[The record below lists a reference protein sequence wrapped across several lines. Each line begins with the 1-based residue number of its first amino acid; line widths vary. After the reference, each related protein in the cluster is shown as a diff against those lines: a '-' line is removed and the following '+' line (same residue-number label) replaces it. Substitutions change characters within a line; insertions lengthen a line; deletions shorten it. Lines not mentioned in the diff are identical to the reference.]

1 MTDLARFD
9 WNRLTANWEAWWRGE
24 LRRPMVHV
32 RIEAP
37 PGAVDAYPLHYMSM
51 YDFSVP
57 AEEILAV
64 QEEYLK
70 RCTYLADSYPSCWL
84 NFGPGVLAAM
94 IGGEGHNGE
103 NTVWFTPGRWENCD
117 AAGIRPAFDP
127 ASPWFRRIE
136 ELCRAADR
144 LWNGKI
150 HLGCTDLGGA
160 LDVISS
166 LLPGERLLYALYD
179 SPDEIKRLTRE
190 IHTAWF
196 EAFRRI
202 NALLPANRGYSAWDG
217 MFSGKPFYML
227 QCDFCYMIS
236 PEMFAEFVL
245 PELAESCRRL
255 DRSFYHLDG
264 KGELPHL
271 PQLLSIPELGGIQ
284 WVPGAGETPYYEWI
298 DVYRAVAGAGKRI
311 WINIDG
317 DFDSAARLIDAVGRP
332 ELFVVRGGIG
342 PEREPELRDF
352 LRRYSVPASE

>member
-127 ASPWFRRIE
+127 ASPWFRRSRTGTDSR
-136 ELCRAADR
+136 LPVRAGAPVS
-144 LWNGKI
+144 
-150 HLGCTDLGGA
+150 GGA
-160 LDVISS
+160 PS
-166 LLPGERLLYALYD
+166 L
-179 SPDEIKRLTRE
+179 SPQ
-190 IHTAWF
+190 
-196 EAFRRI
+196 RI
-202 NALLPANRGYSAWDG
+202 P
-217 MFSGKPFYML
+217 
-227 QCDFCYMIS
+227 
-236 PEMFAEFVL
+236 
-245 PELAESCRRL
+245 
-255 DRSFYHLDG
+255 
-264 KGELPHL
+264 
-271 PQLLSIPELGGIQ
+271 
-284 WVPGAGETPYYEWI
+284 
-298 DVYRAVAGAGKRI
+298 
-311 WINIDG
+311 
-317 DFDSAARLIDAVGRP
+317 
-332 ELFVVRGGIG
+332 
-342 PEREPELRDF
+342 
-352 LRRYSVPASE
+352 

>member
-127 ASPWFRRIE
+127 LRR
-136 ELCRAADR
+136 
-144 LWNGKI
+144 G
-150 HLGCTDLGGA
+150 
-160 LDVISS
+160 
-166 LLPGERLLYALYD
+166 
-179 SPDEIKRLTRE
+179 
-190 IHTAWF
+190 
-196 EAFRRI
+196 
-202 NALLPANRGYSAWDG
+202 
-217 MFSGKPFYML
+217 
-227 QCDFCYMIS
+227 
-236 PEMFAEFVL
+236 
-245 PELAESCRRL
+245 
-255 DRSFYHLDG
+255 
-264 KGELPHL
+264 
-271 PQLLSIPELGGIQ
+271 
-284 WVPGAGETPYYEWI
+284 
-298 DVYRAVAGAGKRI
+298 
-311 WINIDG
+311 
-317 DFDSAARLIDAVGRP
+317 SAASKSSVAPPTGS
-332 ELFVVRGGIG
+332 GT
-342 PEREPELRDF
+342 ERSTSAAPTSAAHWTS
-352 LRRYSVPASE
+352 SVPCCPASGCSTPSTIRRTKSSG

>member
-127 ASPWFRRIE
+127 ASPWVPPHRRALPRRRPALE
-136 ELCRAADR
+136 RKDPPRLHRPRRRTGRHQFPAARRAAALRPLRFAGRNQAADPGDSHGLVRSLPPHQRPAAGQPR
-144 LWNGKI
+144 LQ
-150 HLGCTDLGGA
+150 
-160 LDVISS
+160 
-166 LLPGERLLYALYD
+166 R
-179 SPDEIKRLTRE
+179 
-190 IHTAWF
+190 
-196 EAFRRI
+196 
-202 NALLPANRGYSAWDG
+202 
-217 MFSGKPFYML
+217 
-227 QCDFCYMIS
+227 
-236 PEMFAEFVL
+236 
-245 PELAESCRRL
+245 
-255 DRSFYHLDG
+255 
-264 KGELPHL
+264 
-271 PQLLSIPELGGIQ
+271 
-284 WVPGAGETPYYEWI
+284 
-298 DVYRAVAGAGKRI
+298 
-311 WINIDG
+311 
-317 DFDSAARLIDAVGRP
+317 VGRACFP
-332 ELFVVRGGIG
+332 ESRSTCSSAI
-342 PEREPELRDF
+342 
-352 LRRYSVPASE
+352 SAI